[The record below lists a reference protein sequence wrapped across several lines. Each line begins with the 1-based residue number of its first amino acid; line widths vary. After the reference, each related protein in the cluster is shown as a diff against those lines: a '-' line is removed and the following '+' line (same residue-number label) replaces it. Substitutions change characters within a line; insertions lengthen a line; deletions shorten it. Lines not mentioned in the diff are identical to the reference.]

1 MCVNVCIYVCLCLYV
16 CVCVRVRSRPYVSAF
31 QPWRFSPGIATPK
44 RNNIPLAHSA
54 LLPTPGEKESKRKN
68 KEQYRKVNISC
79 ICVFCCR
86 ETLKDVCMR
95 PGSLISPPA
104 QATSS
109 SVGLQLG
116 GTMRDGRTLRSSAL
130 ANNGTGDDR
139 EEK

>member
-1 MCVNVCIYVCLCLYV
+1 MHMYVFMFV
-16 CVCVRVRSRPYVSAF
+16 CVCECARDPTYPRFNPGGSPPGLRHRRETISHWRTQPYS
-31 QPWRFSPGIATPK
+31 
-44 RNNIPLAHSA
+44 
-54 LLPTPGEKESKRKN
+54 LPPEKNESKRKN

-95 PGSLISPPA
+95 PGSLISPPVP
-104 QATSS
+104 ATSS